1 MRKLKNNVNEKDK
14 LIIKN
19 KFLINDYI
27 NINNKIDNIN
37 RKFYIIIELRSNK
50 IITLKNIIKYN
61 KLKYI

>member
-1 MRKLKNNVNEKDK
+1 MRDNVNKRNK

-19 KFLINDYI
+19 EFLVSDYI

-37 RKFYIIIELRSNK
+37 RKFYIIIELKLNK
-50 IITLKNIIKYN
+50 MINLKDIIKYN

>member
-1 MRKLKNNVNEKDK
+1 MRRLKSDVNERDK

-27 NINNKIDNIN
+27 NINDKIDNIN
-37 RKFYIIIELRSNK
+37 HKFYIIIELKLNK
-50 IITLKNIIKYN
+50 IINLKNIIKYN